1 MKTVLSKE
9 LHKGRDIG
17 LNQAEVDVLRW
28 HGAKA
33 TMTSLMQH
41 LNLSPKAVRLSGGW
55 ADKHESMAD
64 VYLREAQLMTLRSQ
78 ERCLLYLRKGG
89 DLGGLVGEPIAKDP
103 LSRESPAGAEEAATA
118 AGPSPPKSWSDEEVE
133 RALGNFAMGPAEL
146 AEEFLDEVLSRPVP
160 DYTMVEAEKS
170 IALDQEDVQSLLVDY
185 DSPSEEATATLSLP
199 DDGEDA
205 EGKRSTVPES
215 EEAAQEQADEID
227 TEGMVAHF
235 VQLEKPVQSSRV
247 HMAAAARDDEAGV
260 QAHPR
265 CGAKGSFAY
274 LGSSEAF
281 VSPFCV
287 RCFGQPRACV
297 RLCDAK
303 IAIGADV
310 YLRCTRRC
318 SCDRSADK
326 HRCHIHK

>member
-1 MKTVLSKE
+1 M
-9 LHKGRDIG
+9 
-17 LNQAEVDVLRW
+17 LRW

-103 LSRESPAGAEEAATA
+103 QSRESPAGAEEAATA

-146 AEEFLDEVLSRPVP
+146 AEEFLDEVLSRSVP
-160 DYTMVEAEKS
+160 DYTVVEAEKS
-170 IALDQEDVQSLLVDY
+170 VALDQEDVQSLLGDY

-199 DDGEDA
+199 EDGEDA
-205 EGKRSTVPES
+205 ESKRLTVPES
-215 EEAAQEQADEID
+215 EEAACSWRNRSSHPGFTWRQLP
-227 TEGMVAHF
+227 GMTRLECRLTLDAAQRAASRTWEVLRRSFHLF
-235 VQLEKPVQSSRV
+235 VLGALDSLGHVCV
-247 HMAAAARDDEAGV
+247 YVM
-260 QAHPR
+260 PR
-265 CGAKGSFAY
+265 
-274 LGSSEAF
+274 L
-281 VSPFCV
+281 P
-287 RCFGQPRACV
+287 
-297 RLCDAK
+297 
-303 IAIGADV
+303 
-310 YLRCTRRC
+310 
-318 SCDRSADK
+318 
-326 HRCHIHK
+326 